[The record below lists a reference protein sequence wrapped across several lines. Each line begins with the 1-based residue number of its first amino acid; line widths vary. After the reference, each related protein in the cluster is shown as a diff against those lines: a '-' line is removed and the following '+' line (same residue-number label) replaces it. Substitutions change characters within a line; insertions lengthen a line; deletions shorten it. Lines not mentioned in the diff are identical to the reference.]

1 MNEPTMETL
10 ARRLD
15 RVEGENR
22 RIKQAGVVA
31 LAVIAVGIAGFAGP
45 ANSAQKKF
53 LVMGGGLKTGVYY
66 QVVLGVCKLIN
77 EKLGSQGYE
86 CTGNQA
92 YGSAMNIRTL
102 RGNIL
107 DFGVVQSDHNW
118 QAYNGKEKWKDK
130 PYEGLRSVF
139 SIHAETVMLVARADA
154 GITSVR
160 DLRGK
165 RVSMG
170 NPGSGTRD
178 NAVDVLRIYGMGW
191 SDISD
196 RELGPQEAV
205 RALWRGK
212 IDAFFFTVGNPWGEG
227 QKLAKRVKIRMV
239 PIDSPGIKQFVADK
253 SYYVI
258 TAIPGGVYEGV
269 DTDVP
274 TYALKATLVT
284 SEKQSEEK
292 VYNLVKTFFDNLDQ
306 FRKMHAAFAFLT
318 PQDMLKGL
326 SAPIHAGA
334 LRYYK
339 EKGWM

>member
-1 MNEPTMETL
+1 MKKKTL
-10 ARRLD
+10 AL
-15 RVEGENR
+15 V
-22 RIKQAGVVA
+22 IAAVVA
-31 LAVIAVGIAGFAGP
+31 AGIAGSAGP
-45 ANSAQKKF
+45 ANSAQTRF
-53 LVMGGGLKTGVYY
+53 LVMGGGLETGVYY
-66 QVVLGVCKLIN
+66 QVVLGVCKLVN
-77 EKLGSQGYE
+77 EKLGSQGYK
-86 CTGNQA
+86 CVGNQA
-92 YGSAMNIRTL
+92 LGSVLNIKSL
-102 RGNIL
+102 WANIL

-118 QAYNGKEKWKDK
+118 QAYNGKEKWKGR

-165 RVSMG
+165 RVNMG
-170 NPGSGTRD
+170 NPGSGTRK

-196 RELGPQEAV
+196 RELEPQEAA
-205 RALWRGK
+205 RALRKGK
-212 IDAFFFTVGNPWGEG
+212 IDAFFFTVGNPWGKG

-253 SYYVI
+253 PYYVI
-258 TAIPGGVYEGV
+258 TAIPGGIYSGV
-269 DTDVP
+269 DKDVP
-274 TYALKATLVT
+274 TFGVKATLVT

-292 VYNLVKTFFDNLDQ
+292 VYNVVKTVFENLDR
-306 FRKMHAAFAFLT
+306 FRKMHPAFASIQ
-318 PQDMLKGL
+318 PEDMLKEL
-326 SAPIHAGA
+326 SAPLHPGA